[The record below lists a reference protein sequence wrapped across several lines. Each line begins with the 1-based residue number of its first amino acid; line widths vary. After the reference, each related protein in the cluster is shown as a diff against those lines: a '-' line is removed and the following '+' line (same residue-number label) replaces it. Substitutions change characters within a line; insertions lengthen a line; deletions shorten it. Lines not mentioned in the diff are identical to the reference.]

1 MQEFSGLTDYK
12 KTKFQENIVIINTAP
27 TTITDMIN
35 PITSIFGLI
44 DVLLNSRTCPHF
56 EHFIWSPSPLKV

>member
-12 KTKFQENIVIINTAP
+12 KTKFYENIPIINTAP

-44 DVLLNSRTCPHF
+44 DIF
-56 EHFIWSPSPLKV
+56 